1 MSAPSDGPGPADR
14 DGISKAVDEM
24 EERVVGRR
32 VEPPRSDDIT
42 EEDEG
47 DAPDGSGRGSAAE
60 PS

>member
-1 MSAPSDGPGPADR
+1 MSASSDGPDPADR
-14 DGISKAVDEM
+14 DGISNAVDEM

-32 VEPPRSDDIT
+32 VQPPRSDDIT

-47 DAPDGSGRGSAAE
+47 EEPDGSGRGSAVE